1 MPRDP
6 RYDILFEPIKIGPVT
21 AKNRFYQVPHC
32 TGMGYDRPA
41 TLAAM
46 RGVKAKGGW
55 GVVCTEYTSIHP
67 TADDAAFP
75 TCSLWDEDDVRTMA
89 VTADAIHEHD
99 ALAGTQLWHG
109 GLYSG
114 VKLTREVP
122 IAPSGRPIG
131 YLSPLHART
140 MDKTDIRE
148 LRRWQVD
155 AAKRAKRAGFDIVYV
170 YAGHAYLPAQFIS
183 RRFNKRS
190 DEYGGSLEN
199 RVRLITEMIADTK
212 DAVGDTCA
220 VVIRFS
226 IDELVGE
233 PGLVSETEG
242 REVVEMLAD
251 LPDLWDINIADY
263 RTDSGSSR
271 FFEEGFQEIHQ
282 KWVKPLTSKP
292 VVGVGR
298 FTSPDTMVSQIKR
311 GVLDMIG
318 AARPSIAD
326 PFLPK
331 KVEEGRIE
339 DIRECI
345 GCNICRAA
353 FKGCVPIRCT
363 QNPTMGEEWRSGW
376 HPEVITGKTSDDAVL
391 VVGAGPSGLEAAR
404 ALGQRG
410 YPVTLAEA
418 GTEIGGHVARI
429 ARLPSLAAW
438 KRATDWRVGQIEK
451 MTNVEV
457 YRDSKLT
464 AEDVAAFGFP
474 HAVIATGCSWVRDGT
489 GRSHIVPI
497 EGHEQSHVLSADDL
511 LDGSAPAIT
520 GPVVVYDDDHYAVA
534 GALSERL
541 ALEGHD
547 VTLLTSAPETS
558 VWTLQTDE
566 HHLLIPRLHKAG
578 VKMVTLQRITG
589 IKNDHLDLTQIQTG
603 AVSQM
608 PCETLILVTSRQP
621 DDGLFRTLRAQTD
634 KTEVAALS
642 SITAIGDCL
651 APGLIVDAI
660 YAGHR
665 FAREFQEPP
674 AGDVRF
680 RRERVVLGGT
690 TQV

>member
-1 MPRDP
+1 MRDP
-6 RYDILFEPIKIGPVT
+6 SHDILFEPIELGPVT

-32 TGMGYDRPA
+32 SGMGWLQPSI
-41 TLAAM
+41 LAGM
-46 RGVKAKGGW
+46 RGMKAAGGW
-55 GVVCTEYTSIHP
+55 GVVCTEYCSVHP
-67 TADDAAFP
+67 TSDDGAFP
-75 TCSLWDEDDVRTMA
+75 HAHLWDRDDVTAHRRMTDA
-89 VTADAIHEHD
+89 VHEHG
-99 ALAGTQLWHG
+99 ALAGVELWHG
-109 GLYSG
+109 GGRSG
-114 VKLTREVP
+114 NLASRLT
-122 IAPSGRPIG
+122 
-131 YLSPLHART
+131 PLEPTGGPAGTPANLGVTQSRT
-140 MDKTDIRE
+140 MDKADIRE
-148 LRRWQVD
+148 FRRWQVD
-155 AAKRAKRAGFDIVYV
+155 AAKRAIDAGFDIVYV
-170 YAGHAYLPAQFIS
+170 YATHGYLPEQFLSAATS
-183 RRFNKRS
+183 RRT

-199 RVRLITEMIADTK
+199 RTRLIRELIEDTLE
-212 DAVGDTCA
+212 AVAGRCA
-220 VVIRFS
+220 VATRFTVDMGYPES
-226 IDELVGE
+226 CDTFESLAEL
-233 PGLVSETEG
+233 PDYWDITVSDYG
-242 REVVEMLAD
+242 VEM
-251 LPDLWDINIADY
+251 
-263 RTDSGSSR
+263 GVSR
-271 FFEEGFQEIHQ
+271 FVKEAALEENVA
-282 KWVKPLTSKP
+282 KAKSMTSKP
-292 VVGVGR
+292 VVAVGR
-298 FTSPDTMVSQIKR
+298 FTSPDTMARVIRNGSQ
-311 GVLDMIG
+311 DMIG
-318 AARPSIAD
+318 AARPSISD
-326 PFLPK
+326 PFMPTK
-331 KVEEGRIE
+331 IEEGRSE

-345 GCNICRAA
+345 GCNVCYAHDSM
-353 FKGCVPIRCT
+353 GVPIRCT